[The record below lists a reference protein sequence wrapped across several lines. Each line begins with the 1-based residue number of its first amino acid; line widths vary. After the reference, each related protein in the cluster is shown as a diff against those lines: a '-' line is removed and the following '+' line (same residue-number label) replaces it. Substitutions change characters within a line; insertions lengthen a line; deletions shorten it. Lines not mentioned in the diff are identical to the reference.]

1 MLSEILRSRWFS
13 GCVHAA
19 LWLLLLLVFTDIG
32 GKRPQF
38 RERPDPAAAVA
49 PVPVAKLE
57 IAPVPVA
64 KLENLFAP
72 VGQRKPVVDAGSR
85 NPFDT
90 TYFIPQTAP
99 PPPSPTTRIIALTY
113 QGFYQTGDS
122 PKRAFIRFNDALASV
137 PVGGSVATNLF
148 VASATATN
156 LTLTNRAI
164 AGQSNVLV
172 LNTKKEIE
180 IPIK

>member
-13 GCVHAA
+13 GCVHAG
-19 LWLLLLLVFTDIG
+19 LWWLLLLVITGIG

-38 RERPDPAAAVA
+38 RERPDPAAVVA
-49 PVPVAKLE
+49 PVP
-57 IAPVPVA
+57 IA

-72 VGQRKPVVDAGSR
+72 VGRPKPVVEAGSR

-90 TYFIPQTAP
+90 THFIPQTTP
-99 PPPSPTTRIIALTY
+99 PPPAPTTRKIELTY

-122 PKRAFIRFNDALASV
+122 PKRALIRFGDALV
-137 PVGGSVATNLF
+137 TIPVGGSVATNLH
-148 VASATATN
+148 VANVTAMTM
-156 LTLTNRAI
+156 TLTNSAI
-164 AGQSNVLV
+164 AGQSNVLA

-180 IPIK
+180 IPIR